1 MYEGQMVQKIDRLAG
16 THLNV
21 IPLNLGHMVETSL
34 AGWLAEG
41 PRHLKLVNNFPK
53 AEKEKDG
60 WCLIWV
66 HLEEENKCH
75 QKK

>member
-1 MYEGQMVQKIDRLAG
+1 
-16 THLNV
+16 
-21 IPLNLGHMVETSL
+21 MVETSL

-53 AEKEKDG
+53 AEKERDG
-60 WCLIWV
+60 EGLIWG